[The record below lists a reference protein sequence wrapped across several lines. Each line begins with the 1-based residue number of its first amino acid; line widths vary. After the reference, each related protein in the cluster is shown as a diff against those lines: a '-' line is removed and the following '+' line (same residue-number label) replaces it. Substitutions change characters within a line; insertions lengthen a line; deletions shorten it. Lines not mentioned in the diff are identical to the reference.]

1 MLVNFSVL
9 IYVKVRYPSAL
20 SIKYISS
27 FIESSRSDGTLRQDD
42 DKNNDHGEV
51 EADDDL
57 QEFPS
62 NSKY

>member
-9 IYVKVRYPSAL
+9 IYVKVRDPSAL

-27 FIESSRSDGTLRQDD
+27 FIEPSRSDGTLRQDD